1 MKKFLPFP
9 VLAALALVPFPA
21 GGDQAGARAQL
32 ERAGIPF
39 TAEAFLQ
46 KVAEGDVARV
56 EQFLEAG
63 IDPAVENRARR
74 TALWV
79 AVESRQLGTLQALL
93 AGGVAP
99 DAENAPPMEGGKSI
113 LFEAVDS
120 GDPALVRALAEA
132 GADAKQ
138 ANEYGVPPLAEAART
153 GHLEIC
159 KLLLAA
165 GADPNAAPGG
175 FPLLFG
181 PVNENHLEVVRLLL
195 AAGAKLGEH
204 KASLVEA
211 ATNPEIRAV
220 LEAAE

>member
-1 MKKFLPFP
+1 MKTPIL
-9 VLAALALVPFPA
+9 LAALALIPFSAAA
-21 GGDQAGARAQL
+21 GDPAGARAQL
-32 ERAGIPF
+32 EKAGVPF
-39 TAEAFLQ
+39 TAEAFLK

-56 EQFLEAG
+56 RQFLEAG
-63 IDPAVENRARR
+63 IDPAVKNPAHR

-79 AVESRQLGTLQALL
+79 AVESRQPGTLQALL

-99 DAENAPPMEGGKSI
+99 TGKNAPPMEGGKSI

-120 GDPALVRALAEA
+120 GNPALVRALAEA

-153 GHLEIC
+153 GQLETC
-159 KLLLAA
+159 KILLAA

-181 PVNENHLEVVRLLL
+181 PVNENHLDVVRLLL

-204 KASLVEA
+204 KESLVEA
-211 ATNPEIRAV
+211 APNPEMRAV
-220 LEAAE
+220 LEAAD